1 VINNETDKNW
11 FKAEQNGQSG
21 FIPANYVTLLPHPW
35 MHGKITRVKAEEVL
49 LASTKDGAYLFRESE
64 SAPGGFSLSVRVENR
79 QGVHVQHFKVLR
91 DDAGKY
97 FVRRSFVSSTPFS
110 LHVYRAH
117 HSLSFK
123 ILCIIQY
130 CMYVALGSPPSDQ
143 FFLLP
148 PLLPRLSVPLQLWVV
163 KFNSLNELVNY
174 HKTSSVSRSE
184 EITLVI
190 PIGKDGKDGGGSAAP
205 TSRAPK
211 AARAP
216 PAAASRTV
224 TAAYNFAPEEAGELP
239 FRKGDVITVL
249 DESDANWWKG
259 QCHGKTGLFPASY
272 VK

>member
-1 VINNETDKNW
+1 
-11 FKAEQNGQSG
+11 
-21 FIPANYVTLLPHPW
+21 

-49 LASTKDGAYLFRESE
+49 LATTKDGAYLFRESE

-97 FVRRSFVSSTPFS
+97 F
-110 LHVYRAH
+110 
-117 HSLSFK
+117 
-123 ILCIIQY
+123 
-130 CMYVALGSPPSDQ
+130 
-143 FFLLP
+143 
-148 PLLPRLSVPLQLWVV
+148 LWVV

-184 EITLVI
+184 EIVLVT
-190 PIGKDGKDGGGSAAP
+190 PIGKDGSSGGAAP
-205 TSRAPK
+205 SSSRPAKSKPKPSAPT
-211 AARAP
+211 A
-216 PAAASRTV
+216 RTV
-224 TAAYNFAPEEAGELP
+224 TAAYNFAPEESGELP

-259 QCHGKTGLFPASY
+259 QCHGQTGLFPASY